1 MGESGGRKKKISR
14 KEEGKLESPSFFCS
28 EEAIAAAASLMKLHV
43 WLRSC
48 RVFETGP
55 SSHLAASA
63 VFLPL
68 GKRMRLVPN
77 SLQLAIWRLR
87 ATLLRP
93 SPRHCG
99 GGGAGLLSRLQCA
112 LRLLSFVLSSMANSS
127 FILASSYTQPQLA
140 LLG

>member
-1 MGESGGRKKKISR
+1 MWGESGGRKKKISR

-28 EEAIAAAASLMKLHV
+28 EEAIAAAALMKLHV

-77 SLQLAIWRLR
+77 SLQL
-87 ATLLRP
+87 
-93 SPRHCG
+93 SG
-99 GGGAGLLSRLQCA
+99 G
-112 LRLLSFVLSSMANSS
+112 
-127 FILASSYTQPQLA
+127 
-140 LLG
+140 

>member
-1 MGESGGRKKKISR
+1 MKSRLLVENVGDESGGRKKKISR

-28 EEAIAAAASLMKLHV
+28 EEAIAAAAALMKLHV

-77 SLQLAIWRLR
+77 SLQL
-87 ATLLRP
+87 
-93 SPRHCG
+93 SG
-99 GGGAGLLSRLQCA
+99 G
-112 LRLLSFVLSSMANSS
+112 
-127 FILASSYTQPQLA
+127 
-140 LLG
+140 